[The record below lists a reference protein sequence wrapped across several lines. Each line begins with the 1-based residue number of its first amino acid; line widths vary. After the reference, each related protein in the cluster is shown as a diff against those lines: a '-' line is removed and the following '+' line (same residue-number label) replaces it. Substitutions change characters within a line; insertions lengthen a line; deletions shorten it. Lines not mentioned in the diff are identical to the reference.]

1 MKLSGDG
8 EKKYLGSL
16 QGRAWE
22 NTRKRKREGAAAVA
36 SLSRSGTPLISN
48 YCEMF
53 IAPASPIFP
62 LCQRGERDRK
72 EEGSGEKMIWEGRTA
87 TCPTCLAGQDIAACK
102 HSIFRLEVDWY
113 VFDTHLIPFVST
125 KS

>member
-48 YCEMF
+48 YREMF

-72 EEGSGEKMIWEGRTA
+72 EEGSGEKMIWEGRTVRY
-87 TCPTCLAGQDIAACK
+87 LFSRQDIAACK